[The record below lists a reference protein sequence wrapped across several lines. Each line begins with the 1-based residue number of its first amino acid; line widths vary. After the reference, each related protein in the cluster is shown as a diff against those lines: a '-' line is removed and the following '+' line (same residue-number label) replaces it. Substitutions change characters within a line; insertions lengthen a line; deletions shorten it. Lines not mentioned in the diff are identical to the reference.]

1 MKRQA
6 GFTLVELAIV
16 LVVSG
21 LLLAGIIQG
30 SSLISSG
37 AAKNL
42 AKELRTTSIY
52 VYQYDDAFRALP
64 GDDSNAGS
72 HVGGTAATT
81 PGALGNRRIEG
92 AWNSTTTTDES
103 FLVWQHMRKAQLATG
118 AVNTADPAYLPRN
131 VSGGRVGISSNVP
144 IAGMRGGNFVCSGS
158 IKGRD
163 VVQIDTALDDGA
175 TDKGVVQ
182 AALQS
187 DANAPQAAVVAS
199 AIDDSQL
206 YNVCMTF

>member
-42 AKELRTTSIY
+42 AKELRTVPIY

-64 GDDSNAGS
+64 GDDVNASS
-72 HVGGTAATT
+72 HVSGTPATT
-81 PGALGNRRIEG
+81 PGTLANRRIEG
-92 AWNSTTTTDES
+92 AWNSTAPTDES
-103 FLVWQHMRKAQLATG
+103 FLVWQHLRKAQLATG
-118 AVNTADPAYLPRN
+118 AVNIADPAYLPRN

-144 IAGMRGGNFVCSGS
+144 IVGMTGGYFVCSGA
-158 IKGRD
+158 IRGRD
-163 VVQIDTALDDGA
+163 VAQIDLALDDGA

-182 AALQS
+182 VALQS
-187 DANAPQAAVVAS
+187 DANAPQAAVA
-199 AIDDSQL
+199 AATIDNSQL
-206 YNVCMTF
+206 YNVCMAF